1 MKGGTITGMSIEGPS
16 RDGRSFVLL
25 LRSFFTIVVMSECVL
40 FEQSRCRTLSCLRG
54 L

>member
-1 MKGGTITGMSIEGPS
+1 MKGGTITGMSIDGPN
-16 RDGRSFVLL
+16 RNGRQSVHL

-40 FEQSRCRTLSCLRG
+40 FAQSRYRTLSCLRG